1 MSELSHNVPKIT
13 LKKRTCPVCKGTCHV
28 PLSDDPVFIGTA
40 PCSQCR
46 GTGMVSVLEGSD
58 RDVEHEDLGMAT
70 ASAIAEVSWGSKSD
84 YEWSLRMLCEPVIK
98 ENTPLRL
105 YEAPSS
111 SETYIAVPA
120 NMIKDYKRLIE
131 TSNLGE
137 EGRRARLEKLSR
149 DAFAFPPDQGI

>member
-1 MSELSHNVPKIT
+1 MSELSNNFPGIT
-13 LKKRTCPVCKGTCHV
+13 LKKTTCPVCKGNCHV
-28 PLSDDPVFIGTA
+28 PLSDDPASIGSA

-46 GTGMVSVLEGSD
+46 GTGLVSVLDDSD
-58 RDVEHEDLGMAT
+58 SGMAN
-70 ASAIAEVSWGSKSD
+70 AAAIAEISWGPKSD
-84 YEWSLRMLCEPVIK
+84 YEWSLRMLCEPVIR

-120 NMIKDYKRLIE
+120 SMIEDYKALIE

-137 EGRRARLEKLSR
+137 EGRRVRLEKLNR
-149 DAFAFPPDQGI
+149 DAFVFPPDQGI